1 MANKL
6 LIKNGRVID
15 PSSRIDKITDVL
27 VYNGKVVKLGKIRNS
42 ANTKIIDAKNKIV
55 VPGIIDIHT
64 HLREP
69 GHEEEETIES
79 GCKAAAAGGVTSV
92 LCMANTHPVIDN
104 QTAVEFILMKAL
116 NDGIVNVFPIGAV
129 TKGSLGGELAEIGEL
144 KNAGVVAISD
154 DGNPILNALVM
165 RRVLEYSKMFGIPV
179 ISHCEDNNLTK
190 DGVMNEGY
198 MSTLLGLRGIPKESE
213 EVMVSR
219 DIILANLTGGYLHI
233 AHVSTKG
240 TVELIRNAK
249 KNGIKITAETC
260 PHYFS
265 LTDECVKTY
274 DTNTKVRPP
283 LRTKEDV
290 EAIVQGLKDG
300 TIDCIASDH
309 APHTQEE
316 KNKEYDLAPFGMIGL
331 ETLLPVTITYLLKN
345 KKLTLNQMIT
355 KLTSN
360 PAKIFKLE
368 GRGTLKPGS
377 IADITL
383 IDLHKEAII
392 EDFVSKSKNSP
403 FLNWKLEGFPVTTI
417 VNGKVVMDNGKIISK

>member
-6 LIKNGRVID
+6 LIKNGRLID
-15 PSSRIDKITDVL
+15 PAARLDKITDIL
-27 VYNGKVVKLGKIRNS
+27 VDNGRVVKLGKIRS
-42 ANTKIIDAKNKIV
+42 IPRAKTVDAKNKIV
-55 VPGIIDIHT
+55 IPGIIDIHT

-104 QTAVEFILMKAL
+104 QTAVEFILMKAK

-129 TKGSLGGELAEIGEL
+129 TKGSLGVEMAEIGEL
-144 KNAGVVAISD
+144 KNAGVVAVSD
-154 DGNPILNALVM
+154 DGNPILSALVM
-165 RRVLEYSKMFGIPV
+165 RRALEYSKMFAIPV

-198 MSTLLGLRGIPKESE
+198 MSTLLGLRGIPKEAE

-219 DIILANLTGGYLHI
+219 DIILAHLTGGYLHI

-260 PHYFS
+260 PHYFT

-274 DTNTKVRPP
+274 DTNTKVKPP
-283 LRTKEDV
+283 VRTKTDI

-331 ETLLPVTITYLLKN
+331 ETLLPLSVTYLLKN
-345 KKLTLNQMIT
+345 KKLTLNQMVA
-355 KLTSN
+355 KLSSN

-377 IADITL
+377 IADITI
-383 IDLHKEAII
+383 IDLNKEAVIK
-392 EDFVSKSKNSP
+392 DFVSKSKNSP
-403 FLNWKLEGFPVTTI
+403 FIDWELKGFPVNTV